1 MLYNKVI
8 KTTIHDFQTHLYL
21 YFSFLQYCSFLV
33 ISKTTFLRSI
43 NKFVFSFLWLDQYS
57 LHQRSL
63 VKSYF
68 HLWKYFKCLEDKSYR
83 PIYEFQNLILSVSF
97 NSRKNFFRTR
107 NKEWRSFYDN

>member
-43 NKFVFSFLWLDQYS
+43 NKFVFSFLV
-57 LHQRSL
+57 RSIL
-63 VKSYF
+63 FTSTKSCKILF
-68 HLWKYFKCLEDKSYR
+68 HLCRYFKCLGYKSYR
-83 PIYEFQNLILSVSF
+83 PIYEFQNLIKSVSF
-97 NSRKNFFRTR
+97 NCRKNVFRTR

>member
-8 KTTIHDFQTHLYL
+8 KTTIHDFQTLLYL

-33 ISKTTFLRSI
+33 ISKTTFLRLI

-63 VKSYF
+63 LKSYF
-68 HLWKYFKCLEDKSYR
+68 IFVDTSSVWGIKVIGQFMNFKISFKCLVQFS
-83 PIYEFQNLILSVSF
+83 
-97 NSRKNFFRTR
+97 
-107 NKEWRSFYDN
+107 